1 MIMKREIVFRKIQKF
16 VQKFEIQNDQER
28 VHTRT
33 KEEETMFVDLKYSR
47 DRET

>member
-1 MIMKREIVFRKIQKF
+1 MIEIVFRKIGKLEKF

-33 KEEETMFVDLKYSR
+33 KKEETMFVDVK
-47 DRET
+47 